1 MRLCEYIYR
10 SWNLCLITLSLSLPL
25 SFPALPLP
33 SSLFLSLSYDAVGLL
48 RYSSSG
54 NGSSSLF
61 NALITLAIFIVALV
75 LQLRYFT
82 PFFAGVV
89 EGTDSDTLTHNIGI
103 LFNRMAS
110 FVTKD
115 SQRMSQI
122 MADLE
127 RIEEEE
133 EGVVE
138 EHDRGVSL
146 PISITVYKIIL
157 FVIVKLRL
165 GIVSLWHLMW
175 RFLQL
180 HLHKAIILSL
190 FGLSLH
196 EVSASYLLL
205 VAMVLITTALPIIN
219 RVVYPLVTAYLG
231 LLTLGKFLFQLSIF
245 DTFNFKDEDDME
257 CAVRYDH
264 MMVTWYAFILYTYS
278 HDCYMMVMSVHVYCL
293 YRVPHYQ
300 TSHWCSIIHTLL
312 PVMTAAGLDSIKLL
326 ASQATLL

>member
-1 MRLCEYIYR
+1 M
-10 SWNLCLITLSLSLPL
+10 CLITLSLSLPL

-110 FVTKD
+110 FMTKD
-115 SQRMSQI
+115 SQTMSQI

-146 PISITVYKIIL
+146 PASITVYRIIL

-196 EVSASYLLL
+196 EVSVSYLLL
-205 VAMVLITTALPIIN
+205 VAIVLITTALPIIN
-219 RVVYPLVTAYLG
+219 RVVYPLITAYLG

-257 CAVRYDH
+257 CVVRYDH
-264 MMVTWYAFILYTYS
+264 MMVT
-278 HDCYMMVMSVHVYCL
+278 
-293 YRVPHYQ
+293 
-300 TSHWCSIIHTLL
+300 
-312 PVMTAAGLDSIKLL
+312 
-326 ASQATLL
+326 

>member
-1 MRLCEYIYR
+1 MKFVFNY
-10 SWNLCLITLSLSLPL
+10 SLSLSLPL
-25 SFPALPLP
+25 FHSPSLPLP
-33 SSLFLSLSYDAVGLL
+33 LSLSFSYDAVGLL

-61 NALITLAIFIVALV
+61 NVLIPLAIFIVALV

-127 RIEEEE
+127 REEE

-146 PISITVYKIIL
+146 PASITVYRIIL
-157 FVIVKLRL
+157 FMIVKLRL

-180 HLHKAIILSL
+180 HLHKAIIVSL

-205 VAMVLITTALPIIN
+205 LAMILITTALPIIN
-219 RVVYPLVTAYLG
+219 WVAYPLVTAYLG

-264 MMVTWYAFILYTYS
+264 MMVT
-278 HDCYMMVMSVHVYCL
+278 
-293 YRVPHYQ
+293 
-300 TSHWCSIIHTLL
+300 
-312 PVMTAAGLDSIKLL
+312 
-326 ASQATLL
+326 

>member
-1 MRLCEYIYR
+1 MKFVFNYSLP
-10 SWNLCLITLSLSLPL
+10 LSLSLP
-25 SFPALPLP
+25 PPL
-33 SSLFLSLSYDAVGLL
+33 SSLSLSLSYDAVGLL

-61 NALITLAIFIVALV
+61 NVLITLAIFIVALV

-127 RIEEEE
+127 KEEE

-146 PISITVYKIIL
+146 PTSITVYRIIL

-205 VAMVLITTALPIIN
+205 VAMILITTALPIIN
-219 RVVYPLVTAYLG
+219 RVAYPLVTAYLG

-245 DTFNFKDEDDME
+245 DTFNFKSEDDME
-257 CAVRYDH
+257 CVVRYDH
-264 MMVTWYAFILYTYS
+264 MMVT
-278 HDCYMMVMSVHVYCL
+278 
-293 YRVPHYQ
+293 
-300 TSHWCSIIHTLL
+300 
-312 PVMTAAGLDSIKLL
+312 
-326 ASQATLL
+326 